1 MKVFETSPRGFA
13 SAWYQTGRAFHL
25 SLAAVLFLTLLLV
38 FPAFAQQEPAAGSPP
53 GPSEKVSLPE
63 KPIAEAA
70 APAPAD
76 EAEAGDEEVKSQL
89 DELAA
94 LLEHEIRD
102 LPTITCLAVFSLGI
116 LMGRLLR

>member
-1 MKVFETSPRGFA
+1 MSNDDTANELAKL
-13 SAWYQTGRAFHL
+13 RAE
-25 SLAAVLFLTLLLV
+25 LAALKETQREQAARP
-38 FPAFAQQEPAAGSPP
+38 PAQEIP
-53 GPSEKVSLPE
+53 GEDAYTGASSGNGEPSTPSESANAK
-63 KPIAEAA
+63 
-70 APAPAD
+70 PAD
-76 EAEAGDEEVKSQL
+76 ADAGEEEFKSQL